1 MGYLI
6 RMAPEVEQ
14 WLAAVRD
21 RDPAAADLID
31 EAVAALRAGGE
42 SVGPP
47 LVVPLDDDPSLNAR
61 PDLDTAYERQLE
73 MLTHVRRAVANV
85 ATSRKRLELQANQL
99 EQQIG
104 KLDEQSR
111 KAMEVGRG
119 DLAEEAGARRGAA
132 QEQLAELQ
140 RQYADMQAEEDRLTV
155 ASQRLQAKVDAFRT
169 HKETIKAAHAAAR
182 AAAEAAW
189 AEAVIDDADADAEGA
204 GPAADDAVNAESRDP
219 ARPSLPL
226 SELRPGAP
234 ESADTR
240 VLFTIEP
247 PGTAVL
253 LAAGMEDDWLRAW
266 YTEAIANCRIRYQ
279 REQESTR

>member
-47 LVVPLDDDPSLNAR
+47 LVVPLDDRSLNAR

-73 MLTHVRRAVANV
+73 VLTRARRAVADV

-104 KLDEQSR
+104 KLELSR
-111 KAMEVGRG
+111 RTHRTALPIVIHNPK
-119 DLAEEAGARRGAA
+119 DLLLRRGSAHLHRVTHI
-132 QEQLAELQ
+132 Q
-140 RQYADMQAEEDRLTV
+140 RLT
-155 ASQRLQAKVDAFRT
+155 
-169 HKETIKAAHAAAR
+169 AAP
-182 AAAEAAW
+182 
-189 AEAVIDDADADAEGA
+189 V
-204 GPAADDAVNAESRDP
+204 
-219 ARPSLPL
+219 SL
-226 SELRPGAP
+226 G
-234 ESADTR
+234 R
-240 VLFTIEP
+240 VLKHS
-247 PGTAVL
+247 
-253 LAAGMEDDWLRAW
+253 LA
-266 YTEAIANCRIRYQ
+266 
-279 REQESTR
+279 

>member
-21 RDPAAADLID
+21 RDSAAADLID
-31 EAVAALRAGGE
+31 EAVAALQAGGE

-47 LVVPLDDDPSLNAR
+47 LVVALDDDPSLNAR

-73 MLTHVRRAVANV
+73 MLTRVRRAVANV

-111 KAMEVGRG
+111 KAVEMGRG

-132 QEQLAELQ
+132 QEQLSDLQ
-140 RQYADMQAEEDRLTV
+140 RQYADMQGEEERLTV
-155 ASQRLQAKVDAFRT
+155 ASQRLQAKVDAFRIR
-169 HKETIKAAHAAAR
+169 KEAIKAAHAAAQ

-204 GPAADDAVNAESRDP
+204 GSAADDAVNAGAPDP

-240 VLFTIEP
+240 ILFTIEL

-266 YTEAIANCRIRYQ
+266 YTEAIANCRMRYQ